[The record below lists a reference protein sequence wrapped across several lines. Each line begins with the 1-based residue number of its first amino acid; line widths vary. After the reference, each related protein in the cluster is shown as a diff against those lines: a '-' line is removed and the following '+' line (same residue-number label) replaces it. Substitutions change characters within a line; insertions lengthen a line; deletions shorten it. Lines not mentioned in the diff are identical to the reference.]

1 MSITTIP
8 LLTAESLKIQ
18 RGKGQDAKLILNGNA
33 KQCTFS
39 IETGQ
44 LYYLAGP
51 SGAGKSTLL
60 SALAR
65 LHPLAGGILRF
76 HNIRHTKIAVDRWRT
91 EIALL
96 PQSPVIISGT
106 VANNLLYPLHT
117 FRRQKE
123 RLNEQHESLPDNKAL
138 QKELDS
144 VGLEHIPLE
153 REAISLSGGQIA
165 RLALIRVL
173 LTKPK
178 LILADEP
185 IAGVDKVAAELVF
198 NRLYHFCEQGG
209 AVILTSHAYSDR
221 IGSAQIV
228 LDGKGTLSVK

>member
-33 KQCTFS
+33 ECTFS
-39 IETGQ
+39 IETGK
-44 LYYLAGP
+44 LYYLAGH

-65 LHPLAGGILRF
+65 LHPLAGGILRC
-76 HNIRHTKIAVDRWRT
+76 HNIRHTEIAVDRWRT

-117 FRRQKE
+117 FRRQ
-123 RLNEQHESLPDNKAL
+123 RLNERHESLPDDQAL
-138 QKELDS
+138 QKELDA
-144 VGLEHIPLE
+144 VGLEDIPLE

-228 LDGKGTLSVK
+228 LDGKGGINQT

>member
-33 KQCTFS
+33 ECTFS
-39 IETGQ
+39 IETGK

-65 LHPLAGGILRF
+65 LHPLAGGILRC
-76 HNIRHTKIAVDRWRT
+76 HNIRHTEIAVDRWRT

-123 RLNEQHESLPDNKAL
+123 RLNERHESLPDEQAL

-153 REAISLSGGQIA
+153 REAISLSGGEIA
-165 RLALIRVL
+165 RLALIRLL

-198 NRLYHFCEQGG
+198 NRLFQFCEQGG

-228 LDGKGTLSVK
+228 LDGKGGINQT